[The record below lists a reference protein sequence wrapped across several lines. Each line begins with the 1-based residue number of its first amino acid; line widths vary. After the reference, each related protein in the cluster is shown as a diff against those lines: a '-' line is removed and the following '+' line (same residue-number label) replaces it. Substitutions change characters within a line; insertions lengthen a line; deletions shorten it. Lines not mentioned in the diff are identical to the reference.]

1 MKEIELAYIIYL
13 YISFPICI
21 ILDFAFFFFFFCL
34 FVSSPKKKIAVLHA
48 GVWKFICWVDSPLDV
63 FNDTI

>member
-34 FVSSPKKKIAVLHA
+34 FVSSPKKKDCGFA
-48 GVWKFICWVDSPLDV
+48 CWSLK
-63 FNDTI
+63 IHLLG